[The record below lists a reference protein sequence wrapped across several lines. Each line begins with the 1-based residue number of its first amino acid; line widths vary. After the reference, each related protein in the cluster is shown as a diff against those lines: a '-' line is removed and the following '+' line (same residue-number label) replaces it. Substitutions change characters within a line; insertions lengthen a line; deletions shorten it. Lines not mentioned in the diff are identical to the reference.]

1 MPSWVDLTEHHIALN
16 VTQSPDGKRLLLRPT
31 EVDVEVPRSV
41 EAMGFTRRGEFYER
55 SDLKFALADILVH
68 FPKARSKDIPL
79 QDILYV
85 PARQTPAAV
94 PAATSESD
102 VPDGPQAPQPIDAVP
117 LVKADEPRS
126 FDTFRFES
134 SGKAG
139 GRPAATA
146 LLRLMQ
152 TGAGLW
158 TTAIDMMHNQ
168 GSHLG
173 RMHTYAEE
181 FHTREAALM
190 NVLSLIVRDQNDVL
204 SLNAGSMVTD
214 GQRRAARE
222 MKRWA
227 LTVALPPHRHTHL
240 DSGTYAGWHR
250 VDVESGPLQR
260 SFGLGVD
267 LDAARESLRLQ
278 IERRLKPE
286 SSGSR
291 PIGENPDGQPVFE
304 DTLGV
309 RSVIADGVRRTE
321 KVQITP
327 HGVRLA
333 IDERSVEYL
342 TRAELAELR
351 GPETAPQEASSVV
364 RPGDAIGGMRI
375 DAIIDDVPVHLD
387 AGSSDLGAVAYARL
401 DGEWRRLGE
410 AWPERPTDSELLI
423 AIRAARTP
431 SIDDAFDS
439 ARIIAEVNA
448 EIAANNAAVS
458 DAALR
463 RPPVPGDM
471 ELRRIDDLSM
481 EMRFKN
487 PDQPFA
493 IRIEQSSA
501 GVYRCIAGSAA
512 SAPRLSLG
520 RAVEWSANHLAEQKN
535 AYDAERR
542 AADPAVPELMV
553 DAASFTAFFGS
564 SQSGSDTLS
573 RLREYAENARQAD
586 AGDQRPRF
594 MSASTFFNEVPPNLT
609 ATWLDKHTL
618 ELGLADAEPSLA
630 IRLRPAAPENGGP
643 SPYVAA
649 GAVGVAIVK
658 LQAELNW
665 QRTKADRP
673 DAGASLDDVARKYA
687 AFMRERS
694 PDVHSGQVG
703 DMHRRF
709 AIALVDRDV
718 DHIISWIARAP
729 GQNDLSKKFFAQHTG
744 VKLPRTARDIKW
756 RIYEWAGF
764 ELEEAKRIDAENIA
778 RRAEQSQKQS
788 AEREFDFLVRSLEA
802 TQVRHNGVVKTAKAF
817 LDEIMGDGFTKLET
831 HKVGAVNRYR
841 LVNEPE
847 MRSYSLRGN
856 QVDYVRQTLQNRQQL
871 AAADEPS
878 LRPEL
883 HLRPSFALR

>member
-16 VTQSPDGKRLLLRPT
+16 VTQTPDGKRLLLRPT
-31 EVDVEVPRSV
+31 DTDVDIPRSV

-68 FPKARSKDIPL
+68 FPKAISRDIPL

-85 PARQTPAAV
+85 PARQAPAAV

-102 VPDGPQAPQPIDAVP
+102 VPDGPQSPHPIDAVP
-117 LVKADEPRS
+117 LDQPDEPRS

-134 SGKAG
+134 SGKSG

-158 TTAIDMMHNQ
+158 TTAIDMRHHQ

-173 RMHTYAEE
+173 RMHTYGEE

-190 NVLSLIVRDQNDVL
+190 NVLALIVRDQNDVL

-227 LTVALPPHRHTHL
+227 LTAALPPHRHTHL
-240 DSGTYAGWHR
+240 ESGTYAGWHR

-278 IERRLKPE
+278 IVRKLKPE

-304 DTLGV
+304 DSLGV

-333 IDERSVEYL
+333 IDERSLEYL

-351 GPETAPQEASSVV
+351 GPETGPQVSSSVG
-364 RPGDAIGGMRI
+364 RPGEATGGMRI
-375 DAIIDDVPVHLD
+375 DATIDDVPVHLD
-387 AGSSDLGAVAYARL
+387 VGNGPSAVAYALL

-410 AWPERPTDSELLI
+410 AWPERPTDSELRI
-423 AIRAARTP
+423 AIGAARTP
-431 SIDDAFDS
+431 SIDDTFDS
-439 ARIIAEVNA
+439 DRIIAGVNA

-463 RPPVPGDM
+463 RPLVPDDM
-471 ELRRIDDLSM
+471 ELRRIDDSSM
-481 EMRFKN
+481 EVHFRD
-487 PDQPFA
+487 PDQPFS

-501 GVYRCIAGSAA
+501 GVYRSIAGSAA
-512 SAPRLSLG
+512 SAPRLSLN
-520 RAVEWSANHLAEQKN
+520 RAVEWSANHLADQRN
-535 AYDAERR
+535 AYNAERR

-553 DAASFTAFFGS
+553 DAASFAAFFGS
-564 SQSGSDTLS
+564 SQSGSDTLA
-573 RLREYAENARQAD
+573 RLREYAEDARQAD

-609 ATWLDKHTL
+609 ATWPDKHTL

-630 IRLRPAAPENGGP
+630 IQLRPAAPENGGP
-643 SPYVAA
+643 LPYVAA

-658 LQAELNW
+658 LQAEMNW

-673 DAGASLDDVARKYA
+673 DAGASLDDVSRKYA
-687 AFMRERS
+687 AFMHERS

-744 VKLPRTARDIKW
+744 TKLPRTARDIKW

-764 ELEEAKRIDAENIA
+764 ELEEAKRIDAEKIA
-778 RRAEQSQKQS
+778 RRAEQSQQQS
-788 AEREFDFLVRSLEA
+788 AEREFDYLVRSLEA

-817 LDEIMGDGFTKLET
+817 LDEIIDDGFTKLET

-841 LVNEPE
+841 LVNEPA

-856 QVDYVRQTLQNRQQL
+856 QVDYVRQTLQNRLQL
-871 AAADEPS
+871 AAADEPVQ
-878 LRPEL
+878 RPEL
-883 HLRPSFALR
+883 QLRPSFALR